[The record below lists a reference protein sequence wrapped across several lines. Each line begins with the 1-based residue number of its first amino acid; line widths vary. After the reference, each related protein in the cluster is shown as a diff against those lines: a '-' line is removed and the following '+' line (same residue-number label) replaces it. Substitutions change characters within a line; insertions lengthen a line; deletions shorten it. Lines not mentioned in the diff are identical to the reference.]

1 LGAHYSEMAN
11 AVANLHPTAGIP
23 NQEKEMNGHYI

>member
-1 LGAHYSEMAN
+1 MAN

-23 NQEKEMNGHYI
+23 YQEKEMNGHDI